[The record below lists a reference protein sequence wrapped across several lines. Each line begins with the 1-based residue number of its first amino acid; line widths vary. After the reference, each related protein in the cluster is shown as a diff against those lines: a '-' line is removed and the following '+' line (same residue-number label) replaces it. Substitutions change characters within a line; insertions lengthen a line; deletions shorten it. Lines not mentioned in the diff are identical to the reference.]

1 MFIRH
6 FELEST
12 AIAFAKTVSGF
23 VVAKYDWDHL
33 ANKMIK
39 YWAVRY

>member
-12 AIAFAKTVSGF
+12 AIAFAKAVSGF

-33 ANKMIK
+33 TNKMIK

>member
-6 FELEST
+6 FELESA
-12 AIAFAKTVSGF
+12 AITFAKAVSGF
-23 VVAKYDWDHL
+23 VVAKYDWDAL

-39 YWAVRY
+39 YWVVRY

>member
-6 FELEST
+6 FQLESA
-12 AIAFAKTVSGF
+12 AITFAKAVSGF
-23 VVAKYDWDHL
+23 VVAKYDWDNF

-39 YWAVRY
+39 YWVVRY